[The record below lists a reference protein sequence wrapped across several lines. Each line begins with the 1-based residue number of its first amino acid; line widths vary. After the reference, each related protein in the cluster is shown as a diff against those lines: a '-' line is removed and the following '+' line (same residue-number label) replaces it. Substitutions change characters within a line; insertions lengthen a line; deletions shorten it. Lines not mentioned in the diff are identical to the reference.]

1 MKGEIISIA
10 NQKGGVGKT
19 TTAMNLAGSLG
30 VLEYKVL
37 LIDADPQ
44 ANATSGLGYNPKE
57 ITSGI
62 YEAII
67 NNTLDKNVILKT
79 TTPNLDLIPS
89 SIDLVGAEIELIEFN
104 EREYRISN
112 VLKPIKDKYKIKI
125 REKAIER
132 VKEKIIKHNKTVD
145 DYSDDEMEHMIAT
158 EEGNLNEDVKKS
170 ILTTLLVA
178 AGIEIVA
185 GG

>member
-1 MKGEIISIA
+1 MS
-10 NQKGGVGKT
+10 
-19 TTAMNLAGSLG
+19 AMVRLYMS
-30 VLEYKVL
+30 VLSDL
-37 LIDADPQ
+37 LNKAPQ
-44 ANATSGLGYNPKE
+44 S
-57 ITSGI
+57 
-62 YEAII
+62 
-67 NNTLDKNVILKT
+67 V
-79 TTPNLDLIPS
+79 
-89 SIDLVGAEIELIEFN
+89 
-104 EREYRISN
+104 
-112 VLKPIKDKYKIKI
+112 KDKYKIKI

-170 ILTTLLVA
+170 ILTTLLIA